1 MQHNA
6 NALWQRY
13 QAAKTQASAKYAR
26 DIAAEMGI
34 SEAELTAARVGHD
47 AVRLQDDIRAII
59 AGLEGVGETKCI
71 CRNEYAVHEQVG
83 QFTHQHLSGH
93 AGLVLNPRALDLR
106 LFLSQWASA
115 FHLSDNGRQS
125 IQFFDHHGDA
135 LLKVYAT
142 AQTDMTAWEALIVG
156 QTQADPA
163 PLAIRPVD
171 TPRYAASA
179 DGAALENEWRAMTD
193 VHQFFG
199 LLRKYNLSR
208 QQAFRLVSDD
218 LACRID
224 HDALPHLLETIRE
237 EGNEIMIFVGNRGC
251 VQIFTGALEKL
262 APDYERRTG
271 DKIVIIPGP
280 SMGTTPQA
288 IPNRLARG
296 EKADVV
302 IMVGDALEKLE
313 KAGQTQ
319 PGSRTELADS
329 PVGMVV
335 KKGADVPDI
344 SSEAA
349 LRKTLLQASSIAY
362 SDSASGRYVSQTL
375 FKKMGI
381 EKEVAGKAT
390 MVERIPVASEVA
402 KGKYAVGFQQV
413 SELLPVQ
420 GVTFIG
426 KIPDNLQYIT
436 RFAGAVTRH
445 AEHPVEGK
453 ALLTYLASPP
463 SRAVIQKTGMIP
475 VTSGDTAR

>member
-1 MQHNA
+1 MK
-6 NALWQRY
+6 RTY
-13 QAAKTQASAKYAR
+13 RFTASA
-26 DIAAEMGI
+26 
-34 SEAELTAARVGHD
+34 
-47 AVRLQDDIRAII
+47 
-59 AGLEGVGETKCI
+59 
-71 CRNEYAVHEQVG
+71 
-83 QFTHQHLSGH
+83 
-93 AGLVLNPRALDLR
+93 LVLTL
-106 LFLSQWASA
+106 LSVNACAQ
-115 FHLSDNGRQS
+115 DV
-125 IQFFDHHGDA
+125 
-135 LLKVYAT
+135 KV
-142 AQTDMTAWEALIVG
+142 
-156 QTQADPA
+156 
-163 PLAIRPVD
+163 
-171 TPRYAASA
+171 
-179 DGAALENEWRAMTD
+179 
-193 VHQFFG
+193 
-199 LLRKYNLSR
+199 
-208 QQAFRLVSDD
+208 
-218 LACRID
+218 
-224 HDALPHLLETIRE
+224 
-237 EGNEIMIFVGNRGC
+237 MISGGFKA
-251 VQIFTGALEKL
+251 ALEKL

-280 SMGTTPQA
+280 SMGATLQA

-313 KAGQTQ
+313 KADQTQ

-426 KIPDNLQYIT
+426 KIPDSLQYIT

-445 AEHPVEGK
+445 AEHPTEGK
-453 ALLTYLASPP
+453 ALLTYLASPS
-463 SRAVIQKTGMIP
+463 SRAVIKEAGMIP
-475 VTSGDTAR
+475 ITSGDTAR